1 MICEGVEEGVAREL
15 KYRLGDYRKCEGVET
30 ELKGNWE
37 EERSLLTL
45 FIKSLLPNYDRLKT
59 FEQGKHLRF
68 VPWAPPRLEPGQ
80 FI

>member
-37 EERSLLTL
+37 EDELG
-45 FIKSLLPNYDRLKT
+45 KS
-59 FEQGKHLRF
+59 
-68 VPWAPPRLEPGQ
+68 
-80 FI
+80 